1 MYPPMTTPILDL
13 TAMSFEI
20 LESLDCAY
28 ALLTN
33 SKGLEYTSP
42 AFHKRLKQ
50 LRLDP
55 DAVEAKI
62 HDLDLPA
69 DTLELSGNRLSF
81 KFSGQQLSNGY
92 ILLKESHQ
100 VVTDNAIIK
109 QALASLADCNLA
121 MDLADLNGNDSNEL
135 SGYLQTT
142 FANLNEAI
150 KQIAKNSR
158 NIIGVTHQI
167 DQQSQ
172 ALSERSQQQAT
183 AAESTSASME
193 ELRATVATNA
203 EQATQAESLSK
214 QAVTL
219 AEQGHK
225 SVERVVSSIGDINEG
240 SEKIIKIIET
250 VDLIAFKT
258 NILALNAAIEAAH
271 AGEHGKGFA
280 VVADEVRALAKQ
292 SSAASSEIKEII
304 TTTIKACRGAQV
316 VADETDSAVN
326 DIADRI
332 KAISAAL
339 ENIGTASREQSI
351 GVTQVSE
358 ALDEITTLTEHN
370 SREAIRLSE
379 HTQRLSR
386 DVDQMQDVVS
396 IFKLNTQ
403 AFSHPLHEEIC
414 HVVQSAAESLSS
426 AMESAINQKLISA
439 NALFDRHYEE
449 IAGTNPVRYSTQFDE
464 FTDQYMAD
472 YQEHWLTQHD
482 SLVYLI
488 MSDNN
493 GYVPTHNLAFS
504 QPLTGDI
511 KTDTARNRTKRI
523 FTDRVGQSVGKHEE
537 AFLLQAYRRDTGELM
552 FDLSVPLYVNGR
564 HWGGVRAGY
573 RII

>member
-1 MYPPMTTPILDL
+1 MTTPTLDL

-28 ALLTN
+28 ALLTDT
-33 SKGLEYTSP
+33 KGLEYTSP
-42 AFHKRLKQ
+42 AFHQRLKQ
-50 LRLDP
+50 LQLEAHAIEAMLDN
-55 DAVEAKI
+55 
-62 HDLDLPA
+62 LSLPA
-69 DTLELSGNRLSF
+69 DILELKGNGLSF
-81 KFSGQQLSNGY
+81 NFSGQLLSNGF
-92 ILLKESHQ
+92 ILLKEIHQ
-100 VVTDNAIIK
+100 PVTNTAQIK
-109 QALASLADCNLA
+109 QALAALADCNLA
-121 MDLADLNGNDSNEL
+121 TDLASMSGADTDEF

-150 KQIAKNSR
+150 KQVAKNSK
-158 NIIGVTHQI
+158 NIIGITHQI

-219 AEQGHK
+219 AEQGHQ

-304 TTTIKACRGAQV
+304 TTTIEACRGAQV
-316 VADETDSAVN
+316 VADETDNAVN

-332 KAISAAL
+332 KAISTAL
-339 ENIGTASREQSI
+339 EHIGTASREQSI

-370 SREAIRLSE
+370 SGEATRLSE

-396 IFKLNTQ
+396 IFQLNKQT
-403 AFSHPLHEEIC
+403 FSHPLHEEIC
-414 HVVQSAAESLSS
+414 QVVQAATGDL
-426 AMESAINQKLISA
+426 AAAIEAAVSQQLISVD
-439 NALFDRHYEE
+439 ALFDRHYEE
-449 IAGTNPVRYSTQFDE
+449 ISGTNPVRYSTLFDA
-464 FTDQYMAD
+464 FTDQYMTD

-482 SLVYLI
+482 SLIYLI
-488 MSDNN
+488 MSDDN

-504 QPLTGDI
+504 QPLTGDV
-511 KTDTARNRTKRI
+511 KTDTAKNRTKRI

-537 AFLLQAYRRDTGELM
+537 AFLLQTYRRDTGELM
-552 FDLSVPLYVNGR
+552 FDLSVPLYINGK

-573 RII
+573 RIT